1 MGISNRVAVG
11 ILCVF
16 VVVACAAVR
25 AGSATDE
32 PTFPSWLIADDPGD
46 ETIRYFWERADRGEL
61 DATGLVDLG
70 TLIFDRG
77 HPDEAI
83 DFYKEALKVDPEM
96 YEAWFRIGLV
106 EHYRGDLINAEQAY
120 SHCLKKRPGHAWC
133 NFYYGLLEE
142 ELGHSSK
149 ALEHYE
155 QAFKEAPRLADP
167 AFNPEVM
174 SSQLALGAWLRSYDQ
189 DRFDRNIP
197 MRYLRPDELNEVRK
211 SFAGQAE
218 PGAAP
223 AAGPEPEP
231 SAVIAA
237 PMVQPTPAAVSP
249 APAPAPPAR
258 RVPTRPP
265 ATPTP
270 TGNATESAAGETPYG
285 VPLAPIANTSDEAH
299 LLPGWT
305 QLFRLSEALI

>member
-1 MGISNRVAVG
+1 
-11 ILCVF
+11 
-16 VVVACAAVR
+16 
-25 AGSATDE
+25 
-32 PTFPSWLIADDPGD
+32 
-46 ETIRYFWERADRGEL
+46 
-61 DATGLVDLG
+61 
-70 TLIFDRG
+70 
-77 HPDEAI
+77 
-83 DFYKEALKVDPEM
+83 M

-120 SHCLKKRPGHAWC
+120 SRCLKKRPGHAWC

-142 ELGHSSK
+142 ELGHTTK

-174 SSQLALGAWLRSYDQ
+174 SSQLALGAWLRFYDQ

-218 PGAAP
+218 PDAAP
-223 AAGPEPEP
+223 TSGPEPEP
-231 SAVIAA
+231 SVVIAA
-237 PMVQPTPAAVSP
+237 PVVQPTPPAVSP
-249 APAPAPPAR
+249 SPPPAPPAR

-270 TGNATESAAGETPYG
+270 TGNATESAAGETPFG
-285 VPLAPIANTSDEAH
+285 APLVPIVNTSDEAH
-299 LLPGWT
+299 LRPAWAGLWRVAEH
-305 QLFRLSEALI
+305 LV

>member
-1 MGISNRVAVG
+1 MGTSNRVAVG

-16 VVVACAAVR
+16 VVVASAAVR

-83 DFYKEALKVDPEM
+83 DFYKKALKVDPEM

-106 EHYRGDLINAEQAY
+106 EHYRGDLNNAEQAY
-120 SHCLKKRPGHAWC
+120 SRCLKKRPGHAWC

-142 ELGHSSK
+142 ELGHTTK

-174 SSQLALGAWLRSYDQ
+174 SSQLALGAWLRYYDQ

-197 MRYLRPDELNEVRK
+197 MRYLRPDEVNEVRR
-211 SFAGQAE
+211 SFEEEEALK
-218 PGAAP
+218 PAP
-223 AAGPEPEP
+223 TSGPEPEP
-231 SAVIAA
+231 SVVIVA
-237 PMVQPTPAAVSP
+237 PVVQPTPPSVSP
-249 APAPAPPAR
+249 SPPPAPPAR

-265 ATPTP
+265 ATPAP
-270 TGNATESAAGETPYG
+270 SGAATGTASDETPYG
-285 VPLAPIANTSDEAH
+285 SPAVPIANTSDEAH
-299 LLPGWT
+299 LLPGWI
-305 QLFRLSEALI
+305 QLIRVSEALI